1 MRSFTKIQ
9 YLWFFTAFISL
20 LGLVVTTYLTILSIG
35 QIEASCSIQGCNE
48 VLNSKWAKLLGIP
61 LSFGGMLVY
70 GTIMILSLSH
80 TSSINILTRK
90 IILLSIFIGMSVSVY
105 LTYIEIFV
113 IKALCQYCITS
124 AILLLI
130 NSIIIIIIFKKEK
143 LFISFHIWQVLFLE
157 DEAKVS
163 ANPQNQR

>member
-1 MRSFTKIQ
+1 MQSLTEIK
-9 YLWFFTAFISL
+9 YLWAFSAFISL
-20 LGLVVTTYLTILSIG
+20 LGLVVTTYLTVLSFG

-48 VLNSKWAKLLGIP
+48 VLNSKWAKFQGVP

-70 GTIMILSLSH
+70 GIIMILSLSH

-90 IILLSIFIGMSVSVY
+90 IILLSTFIGLSVSAY
-105 LTYIEIFV
+105 LTYIEIFI

-130 NSIIIIIIFKKEK
+130 NSITIIIILKKEK
-143 LFISFHIWQVLFLE
+143 LFISFHIWQVLFSE
-157 DEAKVS
+157 DVAKVS
-163 ANPQNQR
+163 ANPQNQM